1 MSFYENWVEL
11 DLNPIISFS
20 SQGKIT
26 FSNQEAQFLLSRIS
40 QKELF
45 DLALK
50 HAPSSFGFTT
60 SYIDLSYKNYTFYA
74 ITVGYNDDE
83 EIHVKLYK
91 STMVKRKKNLSSK
104 NASLT
109 NIFTLVDLTIS
120 TKKTKS
126 DIKYIKNYD
135 PSIPEFKIVASE
147 FLKLLNS
154 IYDSVENAQFI
165 NTSVKL
171 KIGEY
176 IRIDEKKYSLITV
189 EILTDGDFLKFE
201 NIDRDQ
207 HTNSFILTVDEN
219 KVIVDLPLLT

>member
-1 MSFYENWVEL
+1 MNFYENWVEL

-20 SQGKIT
+20 SQGKIL

-40 QKELF
+40 SKEVF
-45 DLALK
+45 DLALRY
-50 HAPSSFGFTT
+50 APANFGYQT
-60 SYIDLSYKNYTFYA
+60 SYIDLPIKNYIFYA
-74 ITVGYNDDE
+74 ITVGYDNED

-126 DIKYIKNYD
+126 DVKFIKNYD
-135 PSIPEFKIVASE
+135 PSIPEIKLVAPE
-147 FLKLLNS
+147 FLKLLNAV
-154 IYDSVENAQFI
+154 YDSCESGSMI
-165 NTSVKL
+165 TTSVKL
-171 KIGEY
+171 KTGEY

-189 EILTDGDFLKFE
+189 EITTDGNFYTFNDTKQ
-201 NIDRDQ
+201 DQ
-207 HTNSFILTVDEN
+207 ESNSFIL
-219 KVIVDLPLLT
+219 IVEEDKITIDLPLLL